1 VSKAFSE
8 FISCSKH
15 GWDTCADS
23 NAPSVA
29 VEQFKKEILDA
40 KNRGARIRFLT
51 EVINDNIDYCKEL
64 AKIVGELRHSPGIKG
79 NFSVSKSEYLSWMH
93 EAQPIAQLVHSNVQS
108 MVERHEYLFE
118 TLWSKSKPFVDR
130 IKEVEGGEEAA
141 ALLRTTEI
149 TILVKVYTNL
159 NVKPR

>member
-1 VSKAFSE
+1 M
-8 FISCSKH
+8 
-15 GWDTCADS
+15 
-23 NAPSVA
+23 
-29 VEQFKKEILDA
+29 VEQ
-40 KNRGARIRFLT
+40 
-51 EVINDNIDYCKEL
+51 
-64 AKIVGELRHSPGIKG
+64 
-79 NFSVSKSEYLSWMH
+79 
-93 EAQPIAQLVHSNVQS
+93 
-108 MVERHEYLFE
+108 HEYLFG